1 MNKLLIVIFFSCIA
15 LPARAF
21 YSEEQAASMGKSN
34 VTQRAEKQR
43 NNVSYSYKI
52 RPEWSVLKTSLIA
65 PSYRV
70 NHYFS
75 LYGILSVTQL
85 NRGNENEK
93 RACFGTYI
101 CSDKNMF
108 LAWGTGA
115 LINPWENFIFHIS
128 YEETQIK
135 PENESLNIGGLSFGI
150 EYRF

>member
-1 MNKLLIVIFFSCIA
+1 MT
-15 LPARAF
+15 
-21 YSEEQAASMGKSN
+21 SMRESSVAKIE
-34 VTQRAEKQR
+34 EKQR
-43 NNVSYSYKI
+43 NNANYIYKF
-52 RPEWSVLKTSLIA
+52 RPEWSMLKTSLIA

-85 NRGNENEK
+85 DRGNEKER
-93 RACFGTYI
+93 RACFGTYV
-101 CSDKNMF
+101 CSDKNIF

-128 YEETQIK
+128 YEEMQIK
-135 PENESLNIGGLSFGI
+135 PENESSNIGGFSFGI